1 MILSVKNSNISLS
14 IHGDNVQESITFQVV
29 PLGRNKLTIADKY
42 VFVSK
47 YPDKDKTDI
56 SGRFC
61 IKKIQPSYSEHYR
74 LNSERIGYLS
84 FFEAIV
90 DEFSE
95 YSLPAHVIFTVFVQ
109 EEQYKDIKQAVLA
122 KSPVRHLTFSSN
134 ELDLG
139 WEPDASHHIWK
150 GNPEG
155 SKLNL
160 DTVYIRD
167 FSIGFGDDF
176 DDEYW
181 EGREDLENESSK
193 SMVEAKP
200 SSLKLMF
207 DEYKYFIIVIIII
220 FFIVTYK

>member
-1 MILSVKNSNISLS
+1 MILTVKNTNLSLS
-14 IHGDNVQESITFQVV
+14 IYPDNVQETITFQVI
-29 PLGRNKLTIADKY
+29 PEGRKKLTIADKY
-42 VFVSK
+42 IFGSS
-47 YPDKDKTDI
+47 YPDKDKTEI

-61 IKKIQPSYSEHYR
+61 IKKIQPAYSEHHK

-90 DEFSE
+90 DEFGE
-95 YSLPAHVIFTVFVQ
+95 YSFPAQVIFTVFIQ

-122 KSPVRHLTFSSN
+122 KSPVKHLTFSSN
-134 ELDLG
+134 ELDMG

-150 GNPEG
+150 ANPEG

-160 DTVYIRD
+160 EKAYISD

-181 EGREDLENESSK
+181 EGREESK
-193 SMVEAKP
+193 SEIKQTVDAKP
-200 SSLKLMF
+200 SSLKLFF
-207 DEYKYFIIVIIII
+207 DEYKFFIIVTIIGL
-220 FFIVTYK
+220 FFLINK